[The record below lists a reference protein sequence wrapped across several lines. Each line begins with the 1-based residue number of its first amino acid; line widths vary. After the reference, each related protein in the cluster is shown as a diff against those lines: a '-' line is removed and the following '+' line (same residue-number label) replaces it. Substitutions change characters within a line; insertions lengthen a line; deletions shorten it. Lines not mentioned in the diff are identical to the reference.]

1 MRRFLRNSNVLEGPL
16 LSQIIFY
23 TIPIM
28 LSGVLQ
34 LLFNAADLVIVGRFC
49 GSISVAAVGATG
61 SLTNL
66 IVTLFMGFST
76 GAGVAV
82 SHAYGAGNRD
92 DVHKVVHTTVPL
104 AIIFGAVLTV
114 VGIIFSDDFLH
125 LMDTPENILPLASL
139 YMKIYFGGIIFNLL
153 YNFCAVILRSVGD
166 TKSPL
171 ISLFIAGFVNVILNI
186 IFVTAFHM
194 NVAGVALATVIS
206 QAVSALLVIYSL
218 MCRPDSARL
227 FLKELKIYKEFF
239 FKILRFGLPAGIQGS
254 VFALS
259 NVIIQSSINSFG
271 DIAVSGNAAGGN
283 IEGFVY
289 ICMNAFYHTILTFT
303 GQNYGAKQFKRIAK
317 SVWTSMGLVT
327 IVGVVIGGLTYLF
340 AEPLL
345 SIYITDSAE
354 AIAFGVKRLLYIAV
368 PYFMCG
374 LMEVSTGA
382 LRGLGVSI
390 ASMIISIL
398 GVCGVRI
405 VWIFTVFA
413 KFHTLECLYMSY
425 YVSWIFTLLT
435 QFIVFFVIF
444 KKKKGEINV

>member
-1 MRRFLRNSNVLEGPL
+1 MRRFLRSSNVLEGPL

-82 SHAYGAGNRD
+82 SHAYGAGNREE
-92 DVHKVVHTTVPL
+92 VHKVVHTAIPL
-104 AIIFGAVLTV
+104 AVIFGAVLTV
-114 VGIIFSDDFLH
+114 VGIIFSDNFLR
-125 LMDTPENILPLASL
+125 MMETPENILPLASL

-153 YNFCAVILRSVGD
+153 YNFCAVLLRSVGD
-166 TKSPL
+166 TRSPL
-171 ISLFIAGFVNVILNI
+171 ISLFIAGVVNVLLNVL
-186 IFVTAFHM
+186 FVTVFDM

-206 QAVSALLVIYSL
+206 QAVSAALVIYSL
-218 MCRPDSARL
+218 MCRNDSSRL
-227 FLKELKIYKEFF
+227 FLKELKIYKALFL
-239 FKILRFGLPAGIQGS
+239 KILRFGLPAGIQGS

-271 DIAVSGNAAGGN
+271 DLAVSGNAAAGN

-303 GQNYGAKQFKRIAK
+303 GQNYGAKQYKRIIN
-317 SVWTSMGLVT
+317 SVWMTLGLVT
-327 IVGVVIGGLTYLF
+327 GVGLLLGCVTYIF
-340 AEPLL
+340 SNQLL

-368 PYFMCG
+368 PYFICG

-382 LRGLGVSI
+382 LRGLGISM
-390 ASMIISIL
+390 ASMVISIM
-398 GVCGVRI
+398 GVCGIRI
-405 VWIFTVFA
+405 IWIYTIFV
-413 KFHTLECLYMSY
+413 KVHTLECLYMSY
-425 YVSWIFTLLT
+425 YVSWVFTFLVQLIT
-435 QFIVFFVIF
+435 FFVIF
-444 KKKKGEINV
+444 KKKRQNC